1 MEFVVHKIK
10 EIAKLYSGGD
20 APEILSDVRTKECCV
35 PVFSNGLSQE
45 GLYGYTNKAQI
56 FENAI
61 TISARGTIGA
71 VFYRRE
77 PFLPIVR
84 LISLIPNTKLVST
97 DFLYYYLKSI
107 HIDGFGTSQQQLT
120 IPFLGKK
127 KIRIIKDIPTQ
138 KKIASILSTYD
149 DLIEKNNR
157 KIAILQEMA
166 EELYKEWFV
175 RFRFPGYKTAKFK
188 ESKIGRIPQNF
199 DIVKMADVFDDYI
212 GGGWGE
218 EDMSSQYNVPA
229 YVIRGTDFPSVVNG
243 ELSTCPYRWHKKSNF
258 ASRQL
263 KPNDIIIEISGGTA
277 EQPVGRA
284 LLVDEHIIKRFD
296 NKVICASFCKLVRV
310 KQDRISPV
318 YFNYWMKFLYDTKII
333 ERFQLQ
339 STGIINFQFEYF
351 VRKGDV
357 LLPPKDLMDKFNSV
371 IIPIR
376 ENIGRLAEQNENLK
390 TQRNLLLP
398 RLMSGKL
405 EVKA

>member
-1 MEFVVHKIK
+1 MEFVVHRIK

-188 ESKIGRIPQNF
+188 DGIP
-199 DIVKMADVFDDYI
+199 DDWETKPLSEWLVDDFN
-212 GGGWGE
+212 GGWGNE
-218 EDMSSQYNVPA
+218 VLTQKTPYEA
-229 YVIRGTDFPSVVNG
+229 FVIRGTDIEDVKKAIIDNVPCRFHKSNDINTKLLKEYDVVL
-243 ELSTCPYRWHKKSNF
+243 ELSNG
-258 ASRQL
+258 
-263 KPNDIIIEISGGTA
+263 NINNI
-277 EQPVGRA
+277 GRT
-284 LLVDEHIIKRFD
+284 LFIDKQILGWFD
-296 NKVICASFCKLVRV
+296 KVMCASFCKTLRF
-310 KQDRISPV
+310 KDKRTAFLIWQYINYLQNSGLMSYYKNTGANGINNFNFKRFLKMQISVPRHLDCV
-318 YFNYWMKFLYDTKII
+318 D
-333 ERFQLQ
+333 
-339 STGIINFQFEYF
+339 
-351 VRKGDV
+351 
-357 LLPPKDLMDKFNSV
+357 DLMRYYN
-371 IIPIR
+371 IISLLNGANYYLR
-376 ENIGRLAEQNENLK
+376 K
-390 TQRNLLLP
+390 QRDLLLP